1 MRQALLRVNLAR
13 RAETGR
19 EEGVPGASCSMQGR
33 RRSLGEFSWSESRF
47 MVAAVVVAASP
58 VVPVAALPVPGLE
71 ASTPK
76 LVAAAVAL

>member
-1 MRQALLRVNLAR
+1 MLSDRL
-13 RAETGR
+13 
-19 EEGVPGASCSMQGR
+19 M
-33 RRSLGEFSWSESRF
+33 
-47 MVAAVVVAASP
+47 AVVVAAPP